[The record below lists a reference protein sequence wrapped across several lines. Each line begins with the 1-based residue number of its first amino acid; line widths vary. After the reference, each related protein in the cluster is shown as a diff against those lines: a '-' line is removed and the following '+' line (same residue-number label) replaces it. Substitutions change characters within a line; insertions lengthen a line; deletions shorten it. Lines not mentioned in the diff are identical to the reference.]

1 MQNRDVYGS
10 LNLEHSTHRV
20 SPIFGQGRLK
30 WAAIALILAFLSI
43 GLQAAETQGA
53 ASLARTQIVHLN
65 TATVEELVKGL
76 VGVGQRRAEAIVAY
90 RQRVGD
96 FRNDDELS
104 QVRGIG
110 PHVLSAN
117 KGRISC
123 APSARGAAADTRG
136 AKRSADN
143 KKQ

>member
-1 MQNRDVYGS
+1 MQTRDVYGS
-10 LNLEHSTHRV
+10 LNLEHSAHRA
-20 SPIFGQGRLK
+20 SPFFGQSSLW
-30 WAAIALILAFLSI
+30 WAAITLILAFLSVS
-43 GLQAAETQGA
+43 LQAAETQGA
-53 ASLARTQIVHLN
+53 ASLARTEIVHLN
-65 TATVEELVKGL
+65 TATVEELVQCL

-117 KGRISC
+117 RTRISY
-123 APSARGAAADTRG
+123 APSACGTATDKRGV
-136 AKRSADN
+136 KNSAEN

>member
-1 MQNRDVYGS
+1 MPTRDVYDS
-10 LNLEHSTHRV
+10 LNLEHSANRA
-20 SPIFGQGRLK
+20 SPFFGQGRLW
-30 WAAIALILAFLSI
+30 WAAITLILTFLSV

-53 ASLARTQIVHLN
+53 ASLARTETVHLN
-65 TATVEELVKGL
+65 SATVEELVQGL

-117 KGRISC
+117 KGRISY
-123 APSARGAAADTRG
+123 APSARGTADDTREL
-136 AKRSADN
+136 KRSAEN
-143 KKQ
+143 RKQ

>member
-1 MQNRDVYGS
+1 MPTCDVYDS
-10 LNLEHSTHRV
+10 LNLEHSAHRA
-20 SPIFGQGRLK
+20 SPFFGQGRLW
-30 WAAIALILAFLSI
+30 WAAITLILTFLSV

-53 ASLARTQIVHLN
+53 ASLARTETVHLN
-65 TATVEELVKGL
+65 SATVEELVQGL

-104 QVRGIG
+104 QGRGIG
-110 PHVLSAN
+110 PYVLSAN
-117 KGRISC
+117 RTRISY
-123 APSARGAAADTRG
+123 APSARGTAADTRG
-136 AKRSADN
+136 LKRSAEN

>member
-20 SPIFGQGRLK
+20 SPIFGQGRLR

-43 GLQAAETQGA
+43 GLQAAATQGA

-117 KGRISC
+117 KGRISY